1 MTHSLPARRSAD
13 PALFRGVS
21 VVEPGAGF
29 KFAAL
34 SIAAAAIFAGQPVF
48 WTLPPRFLTGARAAA
63 GFAAINSVGNLG
75 GLIAQTTVPAIH
87 DRTGSNLAPMLFLA
101 VCLAATAL
109 GVLVIERRLPRGS
122 QRSEEHTSELQSLM
136 RNSYAVF
143 CLT

>member
-21 VVEPGAGF
+21 VVEPGAVF

-63 GFAAINSVGNLG
+63 GVAAINSVGNLG

-87 DRTGSNLAPMLFLA
+87 DRTGSNLAPMLFRA
-101 VCLAATAL
+101 VFLAATPL
-109 GVLVIERRLPRGS
+109 GRLII
-122 QRSEEHTSELQSLM
+122 QRTSPPGHPS
-136 RNSYAVF
+136 R
-143 CLT
+143 

>member
-21 VVEPGAGF
+21 VVEPGAVF

-75 GLIAQTTVPAIH
+75 GLIAQPTVPAIH
-87 DRTGSNLAPMLFLA
+87 EDRKSVVEGKSVSVRVDVGGSGFINNQKRN
-101 VCLAATAL
+101 
-109 GVLVIERRLPRGS
+109 RRRTQES
-122 QRSEEHTSELQSLM
+122 IT
-136 RNSYAVF
+136 
-143 CLT
+143 